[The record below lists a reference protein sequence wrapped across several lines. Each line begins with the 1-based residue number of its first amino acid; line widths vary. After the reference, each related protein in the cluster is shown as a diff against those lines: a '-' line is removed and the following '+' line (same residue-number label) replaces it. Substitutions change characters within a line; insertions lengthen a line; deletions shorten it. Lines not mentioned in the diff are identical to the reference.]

1 MAVLEGGPC
10 NFLEGITKKLD
21 TEISFI
27 SKCMLAT
34 AGQTARPNWLKF
46 FYVKANFQRE
56 SEKNTIFN
64 MRKNLHYF

>member
-46 FYVKANFQRE
+46 FYVKASVSYFQRE
-56 SEKNTIFN
+56 SEKTLF
-64 MRKNLHYF
+64 LT